1 MGGGRPDAAYTEG
14 GTAQVQATV
23 PNEAAVDSP
32 CREPLN
38 LNFGSQGSVRK
49 GLAMQSKRQVTRRRA
64 LSLVGALGLGSVGV
78 AALAACGE
86 PQVVEKIVTRTVE
99 KTITVPVEKIVTV
112 EVERVVEKTVTVPV
126 EKIVTVEVERI
137 VEKIVTV
144 EVEKIVEVPVE
155 KIVVKEVPSTNAE
168 PAPAREPVEIRF
180 VTDHT
185 SGPRGSAMQWG
196 LNRLAEQ
203 RPDIFVNLEPTA
215 SLIDTIAEHLIEGTA
230 PHVALLHQSDF
241 LYFHELGAFTE
252 ITELLPKFG
261 VIKED
266 YYFIPDSYTLN
277 GIDHSLPQPGIMTG
291 PQFGMPFQI
300 AISGFVANISL
311 AESAG
316 VMLPESEGAWTWDD
330 WTEWDAKFTDPDA
343 GTYGTW
349 ARDDYEFQYMP
360 QMYSNGL
367 KKPFDDGLTK
377 TMFDLPEALEAWEYL
392 INKIYVHGTSP
403 AADQIEA
410 ISGADYYEPFAAGKI
425 GVWPSGRVYST
436 GFTLPII
443 NERFKWTLLPPVIAG
458 RGGPPA
464 HGWSEQPNLVTI
476 SAETDGLEE
485 QSGALAIFLAG
496 EEYQSQVGIERGHM
510 PVHRAAIGAAASI
523 APPPEGMKWL
533 KVYADRPDNRSLF
546 PFSTWRDWW
555 ARHRELGRAGWMG
568 EQSPTEA
575 LEACQA
581 WGVKH
586 FAEYQ
591 GLGRRKPFV
600 SSPVYP

>member
-1 MGGGRPDAAYTEG
+1 
-14 GTAQVQATV
+14 
-23 PNEAAVDSP
+23 
-32 CREPLN
+32 
-38 LNFGSQGSVRK
+38 
-49 GLAMQSKRQVTRRRA
+49 MQSKRPVTRRRA
-64 LSLVGALGLGSVGV
+64 LSLVGVVGLGTVGV

-86 PQVVEKIVTRTVE
+86 PQIVEKIVTQTIE
-99 KTITVPVEKIVTV
+99 KTVTVPVEKIVTV
-112 EVERVVEKTVTVPV
+112 EVERVVEKTVTVPVEKIVTVPV

-155 KIVVKEVPSTNAE
+155 KIVEKTVVKEVPVTAAE
-168 PAPAREPVEIRF
+168 PTPAREPVELRF

-185 SGPRGSAMQWG
+185 SGPRGAVMQWG
-196 LNRLAEQ
+196 LNRLVEL
-203 RPDIFVNLEPTA
+203 RPDIFVNLEPTD
-215 SLIDTIAEHLIEGTA
+215 SLIETFANHLIEGSA
-230 PHVALLHQSDF
+230 PHVQMLHQSDF
-241 LYFHELGAFTE
+241 LYFHDFGAFTE
-252 ITELLPKFG
+252 INRLLPKFD

-277 GIDHSLPQPGIMTG
+277 GIDHSLPQPALMTG

-311 AESAG
+311 AESVG
-316 VMLPESEGAWTWDD
+316 VTLPDSEGSWTWDD
-330 WTEWDAKFTDPDA
+330 WTEWDARFTDPDT

-349 ARDDYEFQYMP
+349 ARNDYEFQYMP

-367 KKPFDDGLTK
+367 KKPFDDDLTK

-392 INKIYVHGTSP
+392 IDKIYVHGTSP

-425 GVWPSGRVYST
+425 GIWPSGRVYAT
-436 GFTLPII
+436 GFSLPII
-443 NERFKWTLLPPVIAG
+443 NERFKWTLLPAVVAG

-485 QSGALAIFLAG
+485 QSTALAVFLAG
-496 EEYQSQVGIERGHM
+496 EEYQGQVGIERGHM
-510 PVHRAAIGAAASI
+510 PVHRASIGAPDSV

-533 KVYADRPDNRSLF
+533 KAYADSPDNRSLF
-546 PFSTWRDWW
+546 PSSTWREWW
-555 ARHRELGRAGWMG
+555 VRHRELALTGWTG
-568 EQSPTEA
+568 ERSPAAA

-581 WGVKH
+581 WGVEH
-586 FAEYQ
+586 FSGYE
-591 GLGRRKPFV
+591 GPKPFV
-600 SSPVYP
+600 REPVYP

>member
-1 MGGGRPDAAYTEG
+1 MRAK
-14 GTAQVQATV
+14 QAI
-23 PNEAAVDSP
+23 
-32 CREPLN
+32 
-38 LNFGSQGSVRK
+38 
-49 GLAMQSKRQVTRRRA
+49 TRRRA
-64 LSLVGALGLGSVGV
+64 LGLVGAAGLGSVGM

-86 PQVVEKIVTRTVE
+86 AQVVEKIVTQVIE

-112 EVERVVEKTVTVPV
+112 EVERVVEKTITVPVEKIITVPV
-126 EKIVTVEVERI
+126 EKIVTVEVERV

-155 KIVVKEVPSTNAE
+155 KVVEKTVEKEVPVAAE
-168 PAPAREPVEIRF
+168 PTPAREPVELRF

-185 SGPRGSAMQWG
+185 SGPRGAAMQWG
-196 LNRLAEQ
+196 LNRLADL
-203 RPDIFVNLEPTA
+203 RPDIFVNLEPTD
-215 SLIDTIAEHLIEGTA
+215 SLIDTFAEHLIDGTA
-230 PHVALLHQSDF
+230 PHVQLLHQSDF
-241 LYFHELGAFTE
+241 LYFQDFGAFTE
-252 ITELLPKFG
+252 ITELLPKLD

-277 GIDHSLPQPGIMTG
+277 GIDHSLPQPGLMTG

-311 AESAG
+311 AESVG
-316 VMLPESEGAWTWDD
+316 VTLPDSEGAWTWDD
-330 WTEWDAKFTDPDA
+330 WTEWDARFTDPDK

-367 KKPFDDGLTK
+367 KKPFDDGLTR

-392 INKIYVHGTSP
+392 INKIYLHGTSP
-403 AADQIEA
+403 AADQIEEL
-410 ISGADYYEPFAAGKI
+410 SGADYYEPFAAGKI
-425 GVWPSGRVYST
+425 GIWPSARVYST

-443 NERFKWTLLPPVIAG
+443 NDRFKWTLLPAVVAG

-464 HGWSEQPNLVTI
+464 HGWSEQPNLVTT

-485 QSGALAIFLAG
+485 QSTVLAVFLAG
-496 EEYQSQVGIERGHM
+496 EEYQGRVGIERGHM
-510 PVHRAAIGAAASI
+510 PVHRAAIGAPASI

-533 KVYADRPDNRSLF
+533 KAYADSPNNRSLF

-555 ARHRELGRAGWMG
+555 VGHRELGRPGWMG
-568 EQSPTEA
+568 EQSPAES

-581 WGVKH
+581 WGLEH
-586 FAEYQ
+586 FSGYE
-591 GLGRRKPFV
+591 GPKPFV
-600 SSPVYP
+600 REPVYP